1 MPMEGWWLI
10 MMPTDLKP
18 SAQRVLQYMIDYG
31 SITGHQAITDLGM
44 TELRSRIS
52 EIMRAGFPIRK
63 EWENAKNKF
72 GETVSF
78 VRYSLIT
85 EEDDGTIE

>member
-1 MPMEGWWLI
+1 

-18 SAQRVLQYMIDYG
+18 SAQRVLAYMSEHG
-31 SITGHQAITDLGM
+31 SITGQQAINDLGM

-52 EIMRAGFPIRK
+52 EIMRAGFPIKK
-63 EWENAKNKF
+63 EWQNSKNKF

-78 VRYSLIT
+78 VRYSL
-85 EEDDGTIE
+85 EVDR

>member
-1 MPMEGWWLI
+1 ML
-10 MMPTDLKP
+10 PTDLKP
-18 SAQRVLQYMIDYG
+18 SAQRVLAYMSEHG
-31 SITGHQAITDLGM
+31 SITGQQAINDLVM

-63 EWENAKNKF
+63 EWQNSKNKF

-78 VRYSLIT
+78 VRYSL
-85 EEDDGTIE
+85 EVDG

>member
-1 MPMEGWWLI
+1 

-18 SAQRVLQYMIDYG
+18 SAQRVLAYMSEHG
-31 SITGHQAITDLGM
+31 SITGQQAINDLGM

-52 EIMRAGFPIRK
+52 EISRAGFPIKK
-63 EWENAKNKF
+63 EWQNSKNKF

-78 VRYSLIT
+78 VRYSL
-85 EEDDGTIE
+85 EVDR

>member
-1 MPMEGWWLI
+1 MI
-10 MMPTDLKP
+10 PTDLKP
-18 SAQRVLQYMIDYG
+18 SAQRVLAYMINNG

-52 EIMRAGFPIRK
+52 EITRAGFPVKK
-63 EWENAKNKF
+63 EWQNSKIKF
-72 GETVSF
+72 GERISF

-85 EEDDGTIE
+85 EEDDGQIDS

>member
-1 MPMEGWWLI
+1 ML
-10 MMPTDLKP
+10 PTDLKP
-18 SAQRVLQYMIDYG
+18 SAQRVLAYMSEHG
-31 SITGHQAITDLGM
+31 SITGQQAINDLGM

-63 EWENAKNKF
+63 EWQNSKNKF

-78 VRYSLIT
+78 VRYSL
-85 EEDDGTIE
+85 EVDG

>member
-1 MPMEGWWLI
+1 
-10 MMPTDLKP
+10 MMAIDLKP
-18 SAQRVLQYMIDYG
+18 SAKRVLAYLSEHG
-31 SITGHQAITDLGM
+31 SITGQQAINDLGM

-63 EWENAKNKF
+63 EWETARNKF

-78 VRYSLIT
+78 VRYSL
-85 EEDDGTIE
+85 EEVRNDQG

>member
-1 MPMEGWWLI
+1 

-18 SAQRVLQYMIDYG
+18 SAQRVLAYMSEHG
-31 SITGHQAITDLGM
+31 SITGQLAITDLGM

-52 EIMRAGFPIRK
+52 EISRAGFPIKK
-63 EWENAKNKF
+63 EWQNSKNKF

-78 VRYSLIT
+78 VRYSL
-85 EEDDGTIE
+85 EVDR

>member
-1 MPMEGWWLI
+1 

-18 SAQRVLQYMIDYG
+18 SAKRVLQYMIDFG

-85 EEDDGTIE
+85 EEDDGTAE